1 MPRVNRRNV
10 IEAAF
15 ISALSLD
22 AKNSDNEL
30 ARLVA
35 EHHRFD
41 EEILAADD
49 QADDLR
55 SAERRAGRGRSAI
68 VEADCARLEGLHA
81 RQGGVAHAIVTLPSA
96 SFVGVA
102 HKLMLWRREA
112 AIRSPDD
119 FFDAHESF
127 TFSAYE
133 DVLRLTGLQRCAHA
147 CDPATRRRMKRFWL

>member
-1 MPRVNRRNV
+1 MIQTALVS
-10 IEAAF
+10 AF
-15 ISALSLD
+15 PL

-30 ARLVA
+30 AQLVA
-35 EHHRFD
+35 EHHRF
-41 EEILAADD
+41 EGEILAAED
-49 QADDLR
+49 QADEIR
-55 SAERRAGRGRSAI
+55 SVEQRAGRGRSGV
-68 VEADCARLEGLHA
+68 VEAAYACAEALHA
-81 RQGGVAHAIVTLPSA
+81 GQGVVANAIVTLPSA

-133 DVLRLTGLQRCAHA
+133 DALRLTGLQHRAHV
-147 CDPATRRRMKRFWL
+147 CDPATRRRMARYWL